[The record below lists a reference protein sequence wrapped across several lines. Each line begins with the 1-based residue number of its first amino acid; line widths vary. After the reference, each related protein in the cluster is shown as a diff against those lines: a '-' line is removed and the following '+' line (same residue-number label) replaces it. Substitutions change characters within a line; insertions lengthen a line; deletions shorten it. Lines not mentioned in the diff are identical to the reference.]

1 MSRVSSRLAYL
12 LLIALSTTCLTL
24 TGSKSL
30 ADNSGK
36 ASVTPKQALGIF
48 NPLIGGWRGVGQ
60 PKRSSRVGAWQETAE
75 WVWDF
80 TGKNAAI
87 RYDVKDGKLV
97 VSAKLSYSPES
108 GEYRLTTTLPD
119 KSTRTHIGKQS
130 GNKTVLESKPDGN
143 DYIHRVT
150 ITQLNEKR
158 TIVLF
163 ERRKQTQSFY
173 FRVASVGYTR
183 AGTSLAVEGANDLEC
198 IVSGGKGTIKVSHK
212 GKVYWVCCT
221 GCKQAF
227 DDDPEGVIADYK
239 KLLEER
245 EAEKKAK
252 AKSKS

>member
-1 MSRVSSRLAYL
+1 MSRMGSRLAYL
-12 LLIALSTTCLTL
+12 VSIAITTTGLTL
-24 TGSKSL
+24 VGADSH
-30 ADNSGK
+30 ADNSSK
-36 ASVTPKQALGIF
+36 PTVSAKQALGVF

-80 TGKNAAI
+80 SGKQTAI
-87 RYDVKDGKLV
+87 RYDVKGGKLLS
-97 VSAKLSYSPES
+97 SAKLSYSPES
-108 GEYRLTTTLPD
+108 AEYTLTTTQPD
-119 KSTRTHIGKQS
+119 KSTRTHVGKQD
-130 GNKTVLESKPDGN
+130 GNKTVLQSQPDSD

-158 TIVLF
+158 TIVFF

-227 DDDPEGVIADYK
+227 DDDPEGVIADYE
-239 KLLEER
+239 KLVEER